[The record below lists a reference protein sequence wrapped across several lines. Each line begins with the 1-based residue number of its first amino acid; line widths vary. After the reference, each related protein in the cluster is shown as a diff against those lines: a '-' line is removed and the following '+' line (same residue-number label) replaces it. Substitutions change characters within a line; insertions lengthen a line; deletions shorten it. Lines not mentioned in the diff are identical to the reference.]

1 MLTISKNASSFHYMS
16 WPCLWNLI

>member
-1 MLTISKNASSFHYMS
+1 MS